1 MKAYLT
7 TIFGALAALLTPI
20 KPLILMAFF
29 AIVLD
34 TYFGIWKTVRK
45 DGWKAVRSRRLSDTI
60 TKSLLYVGAIIVIFL
75 AEKFILAD
83 VFQSYT
89 KVEFMLTK
97 LFTLFCLMTE
107 VKSMSES
114 YKEVTGKNL
123 WRAFFTFV
131 QRTRENRK

>member
-7 TIFGALAALLTPI
+7 TIFSALAALLTPI

-60 TKSLLYVGAIIVIFL
+60 TKSLLYVGAIICIFL

-83 VFQSYT
+83 VFQNYT
-89 KVEFMLTK
+89 SVEFMLTK

-123 WRAFFTFV
+123 WRAFFMFV

>member
-1 MKAYLT
+1 MKTYLT
-7 TIFGALAALLTPI
+7 TLLGGLAALLTPI

-45 DGWKAVRSRRLSDTI
+45 DGWKGVRSRRLSDTI

-75 AEKFILAD
+75 AEKFILSD
-83 VFQSYT
+83 VFENYT

-123 WRAFFTFV
+123 WRAFFMFV
-131 QRTRENRK
+131 QRTRETRK

>member
-7 TIFGALAALLTPI
+7 TLLGGLAALLTPI

-75 AEKFILAD
+75 AEQFILSD
-83 VFQSYT
+83 IFKNYT
-89 KVEFMLTK
+89 NVQFMLTK
-97 LFTLFCLMTE
+97 LFTLFCLITE

-114 YKEVTGKNL
+114 YKDVTGKNL
-123 WRAFFTFV
+123 WRAFFIFV

>member
-1 MKAYLT
+1 MKTYFTTLIASLT
-7 TIFGALAALLTPI
+7 ALLTPI

-34 TYFGIWKTVRK
+34 TYFGIWKTVRLK
-45 DGWKAVRSRRLSDTI
+45 GWAGVRSRRLSDTI

-75 AEKFILAD
+75 AEKYILFD

-89 KVEFMLTK
+89 SVEYMLTK

-123 WRAFFTFV
+123 WRAFFMFV

>member
-1 MKAYLT
+1 MKTYFTTLLASLT
-7 TIFGALAALLTPI
+7 ALLTPI

-34 TYFGIWKTVRK
+34 TYFGIWKTVRLK
-45 DGWKAVRSRRLSDTI
+45 GWAGVRSRRLSDTI

-75 AEKFILAD
+75 AEKYILFD

-89 KVEFMLTK
+89 SVEFMLTK

-123 WRAFFTFV
+123 WRAFFMFV

>member
-1 MKAYLT
+1 MKTYFTTLLASLT
-7 TIFGALAALLTPI
+7 ALLTPI

-34 TYFGIWKTVRK
+34 TYFGIWKTVRLK
-45 DGWKAVRSRRLSDTI
+45 GWAGVRSRRLSDTI

-75 AEKFILAD
+75 AEKYILFD

-89 KVEFMLTK
+89 SVEYMLTK

-123 WRAFFTFV
+123 WRAFFMFV

>member
-1 MKAYLT
+1 MKTYFTTLIASLT
-7 TIFGALAALLTPI
+7 ALLTPI

-34 TYFGIWKTVRK
+34 TYFGIWKTVRLK
-45 DGWKAVRSRRLSDTI
+45 GWKGVRSRRLSDTI

-75 AEKFILAD
+75 AEKFILFD

-89 KVEFMLTK
+89 SVEYMLTK

-123 WRAFFTFV
+123 WRAFFMFV

>member
-1 MKAYLT
+1 MKIYLT
-7 TIFGALAALLTPI
+7 TLFSGLVALLTPI
-20 KPLILMAFF
+20 KPLVLMAFF

-60 TKSLLYVGAIIVIFL
+60 TKSLLYVGAIICIFL

-83 VFQSYT
+83 VFENYT
-89 KVEFMLTK
+89 KVEYMLTK

-123 WRAFFTFV
+123 WRAFFMFV
-131 QRTRENRK
+131 QRTRETRK

>member
-1 MKAYLT
+1 MKTYLT
-7 TIFGALAALLTPI
+7 TLLGGLAALLTPI

-34 TYFGIWKTVRK
+34 TYFGVWKTVRK

-75 AEKFILAD
+75 AEKFILSD
-83 VFQSYT
+83 VFENYT